1 MEMQGTEKSTR
12 IVKASACLILEQS
25 LVVEV
30 HVRRVDVVELH
41 ILEVG
46 LQLRLNVIDI
56 CLSPCS
62 PGAWNFKDE
71 TWSKITSLQVHKPNP
86 MNIR

>member
-71 TWSKITSLQVHKPNP
+71 TICQKLHHYKFIDLIP
-86 MNIR
+86 